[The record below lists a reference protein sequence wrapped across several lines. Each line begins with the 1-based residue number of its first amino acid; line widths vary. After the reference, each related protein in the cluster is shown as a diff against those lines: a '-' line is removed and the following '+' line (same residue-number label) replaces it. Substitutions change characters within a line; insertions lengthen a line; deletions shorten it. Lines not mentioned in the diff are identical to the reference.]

1 MMFEED
7 NEEECLVVWS
17 YAIKI
22 IIKNKIPCF
31 YLPQDTASENNLNK
45 SR

>member
-1 MMFEED
+1 MSEHD

-22 IIKNKIPCF
+22 IIKNKIP
-31 YLPQDTASENNLNK
+31 QDTGSESNVNK